1 MPKGSPHSLAILMTL
16 VVAGIIAVWA
26 WYGLKSPPVQPSA
39 SIVTTPSAWK
49 RFDAGAFN
57 FYAPKYAVLRKLD
70 EPGHSVGQ
78 LIGLGL
84 YVKYEFGPRANTLV
98 GPGQGMD
105 VTEREIVIDGR
116 PGILRL
122 ATLNGAQSQARFG
135 GYGQPCY
142 IGLYIPEAARGVRP
156 DGQQEQ
162 IALQVEGVA
171 VNTDLRDTVE
181 MIFKT
186 IRFTKN
192 K

>member
-49 RFDAGAFN
+49 RFDTGSFN
-57 FYAPKYAVLRKLD
+57 LYAPKYAVLRKLD

-84 YVKYEFGPRANTLV
+84 YVKYEFGARANTLV

-122 ATLNGAQSQARFG
+122 ATLNAAEQQARFG

-142 IGLYIPEAARGVRP
+142 IGLYLPEAARGIRP

-186 IRFTKN
+186 IRFIKN